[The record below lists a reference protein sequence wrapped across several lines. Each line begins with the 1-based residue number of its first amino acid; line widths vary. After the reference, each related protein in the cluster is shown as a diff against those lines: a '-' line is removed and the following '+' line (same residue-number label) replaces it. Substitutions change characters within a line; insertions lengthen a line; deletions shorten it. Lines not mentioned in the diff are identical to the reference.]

1 MSAHAIGNKHGNLIT
16 EGPVLKALL
25 IVALPII
32 FSNLL
37 QNVLELVD
45 IYCIGN
51 FVGEDAAA
59 AGTTGASVIM
69 LLLVLVFGINTATAA
84 FVARAYGS
92 HKHER
97 ISVILGHALYATMG
111 LSLIIGI
118 IGFFFTEQIFV
129 LFGAEP
135 GVIEQGVAF
144 LRPVL
149 VCMFIMVLLMVLV
162 TVFQSAG
169 DSKTPMFVMI
179 IVNVVNIVLNPTFI
193 AGFGLG
199 IAGSAYASIISR
211 AVGVVLLILAMYFLP
226 SKKNGPIKFPKKWT
240 FEGRLLRDLVL
251 IALPSALQSG
261 LRSFSFVGM
270 TAIITIFGGTAAM
283 AAYGICGRL
292 DMMGFILVMGL
303 CTGVAVMV
311 GQNLGARKPER
322 AMKAAKSAILINAAF
337 MVCLGVFYFFCAPT
351 LMEIFG
357 ATGEWLA
364 YGVEFMHI
372 VPVSYFVVA
381 AGMTM
386 GFAMNGA
393 GVTRPGMYAALAGN
407 IIVQVGLSLVF
418 MAVLHL
424 PLYWVWIAIVLG
436 GIVTTA
442 VDAFF
447 FFRGKWMRKE
457 LNLDAV

>member
-169 DSKTPMFVMI
+169 T
-179 IVNVVNIVLNPTFI
+179 
-193 AGFGLG
+193 
-199 IAGSAYASIISR
+199 R
-211 AVGVVLLILAMYFLP
+211 
-226 SKKNGPIKFPKKWT
+226 
-240 FEGRLLRDLVL
+240 RR
-251 IALPSALQSG
+251 
-261 LRSFSFVGM
+261 R
-270 TAIITIFGGTAAM
+270 
-283 AAYGICGRL
+283 
-292 DMMGFILVMGL
+292 
-303 CTGVAVMV
+303 
-311 GQNLGARKPER
+311 
-322 AMKAAKSAILINAAF
+322 
-337 MVCLGVFYFFCAPT
+337 CL
-351 LMEIFG
+351 
-357 ATGEWLA
+357 
-364 YGVEFMHI
+364 
-372 VPVSYFVVA
+372 
-381 AGMTM
+381 
-386 GFAMNGA
+386 
-393 GVTRPGMYAALAGN
+393 
-407 IIVQVGLSLVF
+407 
-418 MAVLHL
+418 
-424 PLYWVWIAIVLG
+424 
-436 GIVTTA
+436 
-442 VDAFF
+442 
-447 FFRGKWMRKE
+447 
-457 LNLDAV
+457 